1 MQTNDQVSKDIIDQ
15 VVEHNTSIP
24 FCTATNKKNAQT
36 TRCICTTD
44 KNDKKIKL
52 RQMNTGKTKKYWCE
66 KSN

>member
-1 MQTNDQVSKDIIDQ
+1 MQTNNQ

-36 TRCICTTD
+36 TRCICAD
-44 KNDKKIKL
+44 DKKTKL
-52 RQMNTGKTKKYWCE
+52 RQMSTGKTKKYWCE